1 MNVLSHNVPGDL
13 WNPLIQIRLE
23 GEKKQKMKV
32 SVWTSVNSG
41 GEENHTWTKILHEI
55 KWTTNRRVFATQ

>member
-13 WNPLIQIRLE
+13 WNQLIQIRLE
-23 GEKKQKMKV
+23 GEKEQKMKV

-41 GEENHTWTKILHEI
+41 EKENIPGLKSFM
-55 KWTTNRRVFATQ
+55 R